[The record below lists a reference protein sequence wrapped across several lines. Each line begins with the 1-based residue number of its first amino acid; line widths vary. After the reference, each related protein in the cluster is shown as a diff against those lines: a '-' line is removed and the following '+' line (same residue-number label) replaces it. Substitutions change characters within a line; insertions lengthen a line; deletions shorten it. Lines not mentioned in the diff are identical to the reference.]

1 MQTEYLLVL
10 DKKMLETIPF
20 TRDIHIANQFIAAKG
35 SLNNRVI
42 LITGAGDGIGR
53 QIALTYADLGATCI
67 LLGKTVSKL
76 EAVYDEIVRTGG
88 SEPAIVPLDLRGA
101 TPQHYVDMGL
111 TIKDQFGHL
120 DGLIHNAGMLG
131 MLCPFSQIKISEWQD
146 IMQVNVNA
154 AMYMTQGLLPCLEAS
169 PNSASV
175 VFTTSTV
182 GRKARKFWGTYSVS
196 KFATEGMM
204 EILAEE
210 YDTANIRFNCVN
222 PGATRTD
229 MRASAYPAEDASQLK
244 AALDIMPTYLYLVD
258 DASQSITGKI
268 FDCQPK

>member
-1 MQTEYLLVL
+1 MS
-10 DKKMLETIPF
+10 DIISF
-20 TRDIHIANQFIAAKG
+20 TRDIHTANQFSAQQDAL
-35 SLNNRVI
+35 SNRVI
-42 LITGAGDGIGR
+42 LITGAGAGIGK
-53 QIALTYADLGATCI
+53 QIALSYANLGATCI

-76 EAVYDEIVRTGG
+76 EAVYDEIIENGG
-88 SEPAIVPLDLRGA
+88 QEPAIVPLDLRGA
-101 TPQHYVDMGL
+101 TPQNYIDMGL
-111 TIKDQFGHL
+111 TIKDQFGYL
-120 DGLIHNAGMLG
+120 DGLIHNASLLG
-131 MLCPFSQIKISEWQD
+131 MLCPFSQIKIDEWQD

-182 GRKARKFWGTYSVS
+182 GREGRKFWGTYSVS

-204 EILAEE
+204 EVLAAE
-210 YDTANIRFNCVN
+210 YDVSKIRFNCVN

-244 AALDIMPTYLYLVD
+244 TPLDIMPTYRYLVD
-258 DASQSITGKI
+258 DASKSITGKV

>member
-1 MQTEYLLVL
+1 MS
-10 DKKMLETIPF
+10 DKISF
-20 TRDIHIANQFIAAKG
+20 TRDIYVANQFTPSENAL
-35 SLNNRVI
+35 SDRVI
-42 LITGAGDGIGR
+42 LVTGAGDGIGK
-53 QIALTYADLGATCI
+53 QAALTYANLGATCI

-76 EAVYDEIVRTGG
+76 EAVYDQIIQNGG
-88 SEPAIVPLDLRGA
+88 REPAIVPLDLRGA
-101 TPQHYVDMGL
+101 TPQNYIDMGS

-120 DGLIHNAGMLG
+120 DALLHNASILG

-169 PNSASV
+169 PNPASV
-175 VFTTSTV
+175 IFTTSTV
-182 GRKARKFWGTYSVS
+182 GRDGRKFWGTYSVS

-204 EILAEE
+204 EVLASE
-210 YDTANIRFNCVN
+210 YDSNKIRFNCIN

-244 AALDIMPTYLYLVD
+244 EARDIMPTYSYLVD
-258 DASQSITGKI
+258 DASSAVTGKV